1 MLRIGEI
8 YGELTLRAKQYQKE
22 LGNQERLTKKFAKGI
37 RNVFL
42 GVTAVF
48 AGITYAVARITK
60 SLITAYSQQE
70 VAERKLE
77 AALLAT
83 KGAAGLTLDEM
94 KSMAMELRELT
105 AIDDD
110 VIMGAQGIMVTFTK
124 ISKEVFPKAIKAAM
138 DMSVMFGQDLQQSV
152 IQLGTALNDPIRGIG
167 RLRRIGISFT
177 EEQKKMIEGFVATND
192 VIGAQTVILDELEA
206 EFGGVAESLATTT
219 EGAIKQF
226 RNALEDIREELGE
239 RIAPVISTYAIL
251 MSKSFKIM
259 KEHLDV
265 LLPGFNELS
274 ESSEKATRL
283 GLAFSVTTTRG
294 VFKMRAGV
302 IRLKIVF
309 WSLVMALSRVIQEM
323 YGQLKWGT
331 LIWRKYGEAVA
342 WILDKLFKTNLR
354 EAIRNMGDFFTDS
367 GEQWKGYVDEAKEQM
382 WALYEELVK
391 VNDREKYTVDELIEA
406 YKKLIEAKLGAVGV
420 PPGAA
425 PPAGGEGAGKKA
437 KSPFE
442 DIRGMDKDLKRTYQA
457 MKKVTGETKSATDA
471 GAQFGAVMGRALTDA
486 TMSAKDLLG
495 ELIKL
500 TLQIALMGIPGV
512 GPFFSAFVGA
522 AMEKGGFITPP
533 FAAQHGLMLT
543 RREGYSPYGAPV
555 GEKGKMEVIAP
566 FDKFVD
572 VVDKLTPQIHI
583 HEPGPFTRTEMYRD
597 FSQEELDIVEREL
610 FERVMERLEERE

>member
-1 MLRIGEI
+1 MLKIGEI

-42 GVTAVF
+42 GVTAAF

-83 KGAAGLTLDEM
+83 KGAAGLSIDEL
-94 KSMAMELRELT
+94 KAMAMELRELT

-110 VIMGAQGIMVTFTK
+110 VIIGAQGIMLTFTK
-124 ISKEVFPKAIKAAM
+124 ISRDVFPAAIEAAM
-138 DMSVMFGQDLQQSV
+138 NMSVMFGQDLQQSV
-152 IQLGTALNDPIRGIG
+152 IQLGTALNDPIRGVG

-177 EEQKKMIEGFVATND
+177 EEQKKMIDGFVKAND
-192 VIGAQTVILDELEA
+192 IIGAQRVILDELEV
-206 EFGGVAESLATTT
+206 EIGGVARSISTTT

-259 KEHLDV
+259 KEHLDILV
-265 LLPGFNELS
+265 PALDDLS
-274 ESSEKATRL
+274 GSTEKATRT
-283 GLAFSVTTTRG
+283 GLEWSILTTRA
-294 VFKMRAGV
+294 VFKTKSAFL
-302 IRLKIVF
+302 RLKFVIYGIGIAVGEVLDHTIGMFARAEIKISKFILTVQNHIRKFQGLEPIPDLLDQVNTLTTVYSDYADLMKEKLEQAIADLVIVQD
-309 WSLVMALSRVIQEM
+309 A
-323 YGQLKWGT
+323 
-331 LIWRKYGEAVA
+331 
-342 WILDKLFKTNLR
+342 
-354 EAIRNMGDFFTDS
+354 
-367 GEQWKGYVDEAKEQM
+367 
-382 WALYEELVK
+382 
-391 VNDREKYTVDELIEA
+391 EKDTVTELIAE
-406 YKKLIEAKLGAVGV
+406 YKKLIETKLAAVGV
-420 PPGAA
+420 IPPGA

-457 MKKVTGETKSATDA
+457 MKKVTDETKSATDA
-471 GAQFGAVMGRALTDA
+471 GAQYGAVLGTALNDA

-500 TLQIALMGIPGV
+500 TLQLALMGIPGV
-512 GPFFSAFVGA
+512 GPFLSAFVGA
-522 AMEKGGFITPP
+522 GFEKGGFITPP
-533 FAAQHGLMLT
+533 FASQEGNLMLT
-543 RREGYSPYGAPV
+543 RRQGYSPYGAPV
-555 GEKGKMEVIAP
+555 GEKGMMEVIAP

-572 VVDKLTPQIHI
+572 VVDKLTPQIHV
-583 HEPGPFTRTEMYRD
+583 HEPGPFTRIEMYRD

-610 FERVMERLEERE
+610 FERIMERLEQRE

>member
-42 GVTAVF
+42 GVTAAF

-83 KGAAGLTLDEM
+83 KGAAGLTIDEL
-94 KSMAMELRELT
+94 KEMAMELRNLT

-110 VIMGAQGIMVTFTK
+110 VIIGAQGIMLTFTK
-124 ISKEVFPKAIKAAM
+124 ISRDVFPAAIEAAM
-138 DMSVMFGQDLQQSV
+138 NMSVMFGQDLQQSV
-152 IQLGTALNDPIRGIG
+152 IQLGTALNDPIRGVG

-177 EEQKKMIEGFVATND
+177 DEQKKMIDGFVKAND
-192 VIGAQTVILDELEA
+192 IIGAQTVILDELEV
-206 EFGGVAESLATTT
+206 EIGGVARSIATTT

-239 RIAPVISTYAIL
+239 RIAPFISTYAIL

-259 KEHLDV
+259 KEHLDI
-265 LLPGFNELS
+265 LLPGFEELS

-294 VFKMRAGV
+294 IFKMRAGV

-309 WSLVMALSRVIQEM
+309 WGLIMALSRVMQEM
-323 YGQLKWGT
+323 YGMLKWGT
-331 LIWRKYGEAVA
+331 LIWRKYGEGIAK
-342 WILDKLFKTNLR
+342 IIDTLFKTKLGD
-354 EAIRNMGDFFTDS
+354 AIRGMGDFFAES
-367 GEQWKGYVDEAKEQM
+367 GEQWKMYTDEAKEQM
-382 WALYEELVK
+382 WILYEELVK
-391 VNDREKYTVDELIEA
+391 VNDREKYSIDELIEA
-406 YKKLIEAKLGAVGV
+406 YDKLIAKKLAAIGVIPGGDGGDGGDGDGEAAKRTMWWK
-420 PPGAA
+420 PPV
-425 PPAGGEGAGKKA
+425 EGMKKMVAETGKAKKA
-437 KSPFE
+437 VV
-442 DIRGMDKDLKRTYQA
+442 DLSQ
-457 MKKVTGETKSATDA
+457 A
-471 GAQFGAVMGRALTDA
+471 GAQFGAVMGRALTDSTFHA
-486 TMSAKDLLG
+486 QDLIVALTKIILQMA
-495 ELIKL
+495 LI
-500 TLQIALMGIPGV
+500 GIPGI
-512 GPFFSAFVGA
+512 GPFLSAFVGA
-522 AMEKGGFITPP
+522 GMEKGGFITPP
-533 FAAQHGLMLT
+533 FAAQYGLMLT

-597 FSQEELDIVEREL
+597 FSQEELDIIEREL